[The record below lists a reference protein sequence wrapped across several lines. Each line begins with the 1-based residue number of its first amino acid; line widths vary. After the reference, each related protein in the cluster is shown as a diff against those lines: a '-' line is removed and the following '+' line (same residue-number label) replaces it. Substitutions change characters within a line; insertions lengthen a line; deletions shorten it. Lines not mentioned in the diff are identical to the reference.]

1 MIKKILVGT
10 LIATIIAGA
19 YIFPTTINVT
29 EYGLQI
35 EFFNGNGYFIEY

>member
-1 MIKKILVGT
+1 MIKKILAGSLVT
-10 LIATIIAGA
+10 TILVVA
-19 YIFPTTINVT
+19 YIFPTTVNKT